1 MFNNSGEFDAAKKS
15 ESNIVRGALSH
26 RAWLPRWMAQ
36 ALPVTRPCAP
46 EGGFPMNSRF
56 VARIVLSVGLLACA
70 GAVSGEA
77 TACGD
82 EVAPAVDHRIM
93 GVARAERDLRDGKYL
108 ASAGSVIRMMP
119 DVRSFKAKK
128 DHALVG
134 RAMRTLAVAVARG
147 DGALALDKEVDAGT
161 LKGWAGKT
169 AEERAAN
176 LQWAAST
183 MTALDALKKDD
194 AGVKTDLAEV
204 LSHVEGRQ
212 DEAMKMLSELAEKD
226 LMTSA
231 EGYAA
236 LARLR
241 DRAGDQ
247 NGRQA
252 AASKCE
258 AMTKNA
264 AICGKTAPSGH
275 S

>member
-1 MFNNSGEFDAAKKS
+1 
-15 ESNIVRGALSH
+15 
-26 RAWLPRWMAQ
+26 
-36 ALPVTRPCAP
+36 
-46 EGGFPMNSRF
+46 MNSRV
-56 VARIVLSVGLLACA
+56 VARVVLSLGLLACA

-77 TACGD
+77 SACGD

-93 GVARAERDLRDGKYL
+93 GVARAEKDLRDGKHL
-108 ASAGSVIRMMP
+108 ASAGAVIRMMP
-119 DVRSFKAKK
+119 DVRSFKVKK
-128 DHALVG
+128 DYALQN
-134 RAMRTLAVAVARG
+134 RALRTLAVALARG
-147 DGALALDKEVDAGT
+147 EGALALEKEVDAST
-161 LKGWAGKT
+161 LAKWAGKS
-169 AEERAAN
+169 AEDRAAN
-176 LQWAAST
+176 LQWAVNTMST
-183 MTALDALKKDD
+183 LDGLKKDD

-212 DEAMKMLSELAEKD
+212 DEAMKMLAELADKD

-247 NGRQA
+247 SGRQA

-264 AICGKTAPSGH
+264 AICGKSAPSGR